1 MELSFRVR
9 IALWSAL
16 LSGIV
21 LLIFFGVTALMV
33 FDSLRKEVDG
43 KLLIFT
49 QQYALDARDMDEARV
64 PQLQQVAILGAEREE
79 GRLVELVDPEGR
91 QKYKD
96 PEWPKPGEEIKYLEE
111 GMVETM
117 RYQKQSW
124 RVMSRTSN
132 RYRVRMAIN
141 LVGIR
146 DEVWQMVQGFLKAL
160 PVALIFIGVG
170 AWWVAGRAV
179 KPIKKIIDTAEHIT
193 PEGLS
198 ERIEGVESND
208 ELGRL
213 ARVLNRMME
222 RIEVAFHQT
231 RRFSADA
238 SHELRTPLAVMQ
250 GKIEVALQEGERSDY
265 DKETLAE
272 LLGSV
277 GQLRSIIDSLL
288 MLSRSDAG
296 SLVMEHGKLN
306 LQEIM
311 ADVTEDAEIIA
322 EGEGILLKAGPC
334 SPGVEVSGDGRLL
347 RLAISNLLAN
357 AVKYNVSAGG
367 EITTEVEVGD
377 VDCRI
382 LITNTG
388 PEISEE
394 NKERIFERFFR
405 GDPSRA
411 AAKRGF
417 GLGLSLSR
425 VIATAHGGTLE
436 LLSSKGG
443 RNTFQMT
450 LSIVQDQALE
460 ARGTRDRLIP

>member
-1 MELSFRVR
+1 VDFSFRLR

-79 GRLVELVDPEGR
+79 GILVELVDPEGK

-96 PEWPKPGEEIKYLEE
+96 PEWPKPGDEIKYLEE

-132 RYRVRMAIN
+132 LYRVRMAIN
-141 LVGIR
+141 LIGIR
-146 DEVWQMVQGFLKAL
+146 DEVWQMVQSFLKAL
-160 PVALIFIGVG
+160 PAALVFIGAG
-170 AWWVAGRAV
+170 SWWVAGRAV

-250 GKIEVALQEGERSDY
+250 GKIEVALQEEGRSSL

-296 SLVMEHGKLN
+296 SLVMERGKLN
-306 LQEIM
+306 LYEMM

-322 EGEGILLKAGPC
+322 ADEGISLTAGFTGEWRWSPSKVGYIQLIGQC
-334 SPGVEVSGDGRLL
+334 S
-347 RLAISNLLAN
+347 
-357 AVKYNVSAGG
+357 
-367 EITTEVEVGD
+367 EIQ
-377 VDCRI
+377 R
-382 LITNTG
+382 
-388 PEISEE
+388 
-394 NKERIFERFFR
+394 R
-405 GDPSRA
+405 
-411 AAKRGF
+411 
-417 GLGLSLSR
+417 
-425 VIATAHGGTLE
+425 
-436 LLSSKGG
+436 
-443 RNTFQMT
+443 
-450 LSIVQDQALE
+450 
-460 ARGTRDRLIP
+460 

>member
-1 MELSFRVR
+1 VELSFRLR

-64 PQLQQVAILGAEREE
+64 PQLQQVAILGAERDE
-79 GRLVELVDPEGR
+79 GRLVELVDAVGM

-96 PEWPKPGEEIKYLEE
+96 PEWPDPSEAIKYLEE
-111 GMVETM
+111 GMVETV
-117 RYQKQSW
+117 RYKVESW
-124 RVMSRTSN
+124 RVMSRTLN
-132 RYRVRMAIN
+132 GYRVRMAIN
-141 LVGIR
+141 LAGIR

-160 PVALIFIGVG
+160 PVALVFIGAG

-198 ERIEGVESND
+198 ERIEGVESHD

-238 SHELRTPLAVMQ
+238 SHELRTPLAIMQ
-250 GKIEVALQEGERSDY
+250 GKIEVALQEDDRSSR

-306 LQEIM
+306 LHEIM
-311 ADVTEDAEIIA
+311 SDVIEDAEIIA
-322 EGEGILLKAGPC
+322 ADEGILLTAIACP
-334 SPGVEVSGDGRLL
+334 PDIQVNGDGRLL

-357 AVKYNVSAGG
+357 AVKYNLSQGG
-367 EITTEVEVGD
+367 EISIEVNHGEES
-377 VDCRI
+377 CRI
-382 LITNTG
+382 VVTNTG

-394 NKERIFERFFR
+394 NRERIFERFFR
-405 GDPSRA
+405 GDPARA

-425 VIATAHGGTLE
+425 VIASAHGGELE
-436 LLSSKGG
+436 LLSSRDG
-443 RNTFQMT
+443 RNSFLMT
-450 LSIVQDQALE
+450 LPLVQIPGIE
-460 ARGTRDRLIP
+460 AGSPA

>member
-1 MELSFRVR
+1 MELSFRLR

-21 LLIFFGVTALMV
+21 LLIFFGVTALTV

-49 QQYALDARDMDEARV
+49 QQYALDARDMDDASV
-64 PQLQQVAILGAEREE
+64 PQLQQVAVLGAERDE
-79 GRLVELVDPEGR
+79 GRLVELVDASGK

-96 PEWPKPGEEIKYLEE
+96 PEWPNPSEEIKYLEE
-111 GMVETM
+111 GMVETI
-117 RYQKQSW
+117 RYNGESW
-124 RVMSRTSN
+124 RVMSRTFN
-132 RYRVRMAIN
+132 RYRVRMAVT
-141 LVGIR
+141 LAGIR
-146 DEVWQMVQGFLKAL
+146 DEVRQMVQGFLKAF
-160 PVALIFIGVG
+160 PVALVFIGAG

-198 ERIEGVESND
+198 ERIEGVESHD

-250 GKIEVALQEGERSDY
+250 GKIEVALQEDGRSNR
-265 DKETLAE
+265 DKEALAE

-277 GQLRSIIDSLL
+277 SQLRSIIDSLL

-296 SLVMEHGKLN
+296 SLVMEDSRLDLH
-306 LQEIM
+306 EIM
-311 ADVTEDAEIIA
+311 TDVTEDAEIIA
-322 EGEGILLKAGPC
+322 ADEGIVLTSTACPREAR
-334 SPGVEVSGDGRLL
+334 VHGDGRLL

-357 AVKYNVSAGG
+357 AVKYNVTEGG
-367 EITTEVEVGD
+367 EISVEARLSEGSCQIEV
-377 VDCRI
+377 
-382 LITNTG
+382 TNTG
-388 PEISEE
+388 PQISEE
-394 NKERIFERFFR
+394 NRERIFERFFR
-405 GDPSRA
+405 GDPARA

-425 VIATAHGGTLE
+425 VIASAHGGELE
-436 LLSSKGG
+436 LLCSRDGKNSF
-443 RNTFQMT
+443 RMT
-450 LSIVQDQALE
+450 LPVVCDEGAGMEGQ
-460 ARGTRDRLIP
+460 G

>member
-1 MELSFRVR
+1 MEFSFRLR

-43 KLLIFT
+43 KLSIFT

-79 GRLVELVDPEGR
+79 GILVELVDPEGK

-96 PEWPKPGEEIKYLEE
+96 PEWPKPGDEIKYLEE

-117 RYQKQSW
+117 KYQKQSW

-141 LVGIR
+141 LIGIR

-160 PVALIFIGVG
+160 PVALVFIGAG

-250 GKIEVALQEGERSDY
+250 GKIEVALQEDGRSSL

-296 SLVMEHGKLN
+296 SLVMEHGKLD
-306 LQEIM
+306 LYEVM

-322 EGEGILLKAGPC
+322 ADEGISLTVGPC
-334 SPGVEVSGDGRLL
+334 PSGIQVSGDGRLL
-347 RLAISNLLAN
+347 RLATSNLLAN
-357 AVKYNVSAGG
+357 AVKYNVGEGG
-367 EITTEVEVGD
+367 EITTEVHAGD
-377 VDCRI
+377 FECRI

-394 NKERIFERFFR
+394 NQERIFERFFR

-425 VIATAHGGTLE
+425 VIATAHGGKLE
-436 LLSSKGG
+436 LLSSERG

-450 LSIVQDQALE
+450 LPIVQEPSLE
-460 ARGTRDRLIP
+460 KEMGV